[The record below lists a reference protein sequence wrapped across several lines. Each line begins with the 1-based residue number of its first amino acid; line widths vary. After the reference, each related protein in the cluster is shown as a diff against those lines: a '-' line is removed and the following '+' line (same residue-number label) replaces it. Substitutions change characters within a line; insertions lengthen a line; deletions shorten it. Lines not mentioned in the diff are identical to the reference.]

1 MIDNEIIKALECCKK
16 AKINQD
22 CVVLKCPFST
32 EYGCNIGLENLRNAA
47 LDLINRQKDKIKEF
61 DEKLIIQQGLIDY
74 QKAEIERLNK
84 NYEELIYKT
93 ECLLCHATGNKF
105 SKYTYTIQEMLSFV
119 DDYIQDCC
127 DEAVEET
134 KATAKSEAIKEFA
147 KRLKD
152 NYCFTDRW
160 GKIIPISTVDTLVK
174 EMTDVETI
182 QRKEDEGKC
191 QK

>member
-1 MIDNEIIKALECCKK
+1 MTEREIIKALECCKK

-47 LDLINRQKDKIKEF
+47 LDLINRQKE
-61 DEKLIIQQGLIDY
+61 
-74 QKAEIERLNK
+74 EIERLNK

-105 SKYTYTIQEMLSFV
+105 SKYTYTTQEMISFV

-127 DEAVEET
+127 DEAVEEAKET
-134 KATAKSEAIKEFA
+134 VKSEARKEFA
-147 KRLKD
+147 E
-152 NYCFTDRW
+152 
-160 GKIIPISTVDTLVK
+160 KIDELLERYSAIHNNAKIAMQDEIECVK
-174 EMTDVETI
+174 EMTKVE
-182 QRKEDEGKC
+182 E
-191 QK
+191 